1 MAGSNIL
8 KTLTRKYADI
18 LGALRKSEGDADKLR
33 ADLGHL
39 EATIR
44 MFRAD
49 WDAGSV
55 AATRPRLPHRWGVY
69 GAGLRTALDVLK
81 DAAGPMTAR
90 EIALAV
96 MERQGIST
104 DQRAAVNSA
113 ANALSAALKKKIGAG
128 VMGDLGRPRRWWIEP

>member
-1 MAGSNIL
+1 MTGSNVL
-8 KTLTRKYADI
+8 SALTRKYAAL

-44 MFRAD
+44 LFRAD

-55 AATRPRLPHRWGVY
+55 AATRPRLPHRWDAY
-69 GAGLRTALDVLK
+69 GAGLRTALEVLK
-81 DAAGPMTAR
+81 EAAGPMTAR

-96 MERQGIST
+96 MERRGVPT
-104 DQRAAVNSA
+104 DQRAAVDSV

-128 VMGDLGRPRRWWIEP
+128 VMGDDARPRRWWIE